1 MNAREY
7 LRQAYRLDQRISSD
21 VQEVRRLRVMAESI
35 GSPSFGERVQTS
47 HNGDAPFIRSIERI
61 MVMEAK
67 IDQEIDMYVDLKEQI
82 RGVIAKVENTDEQ
95 MVLRYRYLHNDTW
108 EKIGEILKADSR
120 TVRRWHD
127 EALKHVKVPD
137 EPIII

>member
-1 MNAREY
+1 
-7 LRQAYRLDQRISSD
+7 
-21 VQEVRRLRVMAESI
+21 
-35 GSPSFGERVQTS
+35 
-47 HNGDAPFIRSIERI
+47 
-61 MVMEAK
+61 
-67 IDQEIDMYVDLKEQI
+67 MYVDLKEQN